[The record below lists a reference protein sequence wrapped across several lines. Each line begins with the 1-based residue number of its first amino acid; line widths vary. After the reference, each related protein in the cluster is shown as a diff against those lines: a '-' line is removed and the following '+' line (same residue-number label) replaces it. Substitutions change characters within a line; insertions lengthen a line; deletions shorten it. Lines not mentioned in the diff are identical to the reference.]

1 MGKIQTI
8 YKKLEKHFGDLAW
21 WPAETGF
28 EVIIGTILTQST
40 SWRNAEKAIVNLK
53 EKCLLT
59 AEKIIKI
66 KEAKLSSII
75 RPAGYHHEKAK
86 RLKEI
91 SRFVINEC
99 GGQLD
104 KLKKR
109 RTGHLR
115 EILLRTRG
123 VGPET
128 ADSILLYAL
137 DKPVFVVD
145 AYTKRIFS
153 RHKLISRDASYNDVQ
168 CLVRKNF
175 PVNTKKLNQFHA
187 LLVETAKKFCRKK
200 FPLCSGCPLENVK

>member
-1 MGKIQTI
+1 
-8 YKKLEKHFGDLAW
+8 LEEHFGDLAW

-28 EVIIGTILTQST
+28 EVIVGTILTQST
-40 SWRNAEKAIVNLK
+40 AWRNAEKAIGNLR
-53 EKCLLT
+53 EQHLLT
-59 AEKIIKI
+59 AEKIIKT
-66 KEAKLSSII
+66 KEARLSDII

-91 SRFVINEC
+91 SRFVLNEC
-99 GGQLD
+99 GGQLE

-109 RTGHLR
+109 KTEHLR
-115 EILLRTRG
+115 TILLRTRG

-153 RHKLISRDASYNDVQ
+153 RHKLISRDASYGDVQ
-168 CLVRKNF
+168 CLARKNF

-187 LLVETAKKFCRKK
+187 LLVETAKKFCKKK